1 MIKPKFFLTDI
12 EEILLLP
19 ALNRE
24 GSFCID
30 DLKKV
35 LDLKKCHAWGSN
47 DSIAITEFLNFPQ
60 EKILNFWLVGGN
72 LKTILRHEPEVSNWA
87 KKQGCSKAQFSGRK
101 GWDKMLPNYWKNH
114 SIVMKRSL

>member
-1 MIKPKFFLTDI
+1 MKPKFCLTDI
-12 EEILLLP
+12 EEKLLLP

-24 GSFCID
+24 GCFSID

-35 LDLKKCHAWGSN
+35 LTLKKAHAWASN
-47 DSIAITEFLNFPQ
+47 GSIAITEFLNFPQ
-60 EKILNFWLVGGN
+60 EKILNFWLVGGDV
-72 LKTILRHEPEVSNWA
+72 KTILKHEPEVSEWA

-101 GWDKMLPNYWKNH
+101 GWFKMLPQYWEKH